1 MFLSPTDHTIKDK
14 EKQRDR
20 DRDKKREREKDRE
33 KEQEKEMKEK
43 RKHKLMMEMKRE
55 NGEVKIPQKGERSVN
70 PNLQHLCLTYDLWRF
85 ECTRELQSLITCVWV
100 HFLTCTSF
108 PKVIIQYENIVAV

>member
-1 MFLSPTDHTIKDK
+1 MFLSPTDHIIKDK

-20 DRDKKREREKDRE
+20 DGEKKREREKDRE

-55 NGEVKIPQKGERSVN
+55 NGEVKILQKGERSVN
-70 PNLQHLCLTYDLWRF
+70 HLRLTSDLRS
-85 ECTRELQSLITCVWV
+85 ESTSEHQSLITG
-100 HFLTCTSF
+100 F
-108 PKVIIQYENIVAV
+108 